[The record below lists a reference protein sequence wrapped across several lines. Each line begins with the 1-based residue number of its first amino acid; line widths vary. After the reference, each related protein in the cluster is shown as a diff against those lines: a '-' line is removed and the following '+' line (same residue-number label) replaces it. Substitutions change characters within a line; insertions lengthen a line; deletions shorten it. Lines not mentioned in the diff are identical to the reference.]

1 MKVRSII
8 LSSLLAAILVL
19 ALLFVVGGA
28 GDVDLPRSFTI
39 KFVTGEGAT
48 QIAPQTVKEGY
59 KIEPIQTPTHS
70 QTAIFRGWYADEDY
84 TQPWD
89 VDNYRVMGDTTLYA
103 KWSFPTA
110 TPSEFALGTDA
121 FTKSFT
127 WIQTDIQAQADIT
140 VEIIAGKEVPNMV
153 WDERVEAY
161 VQKGTKIEYNEASA
175 ETLAGSI
182 AVTNNQVTFTADEA
196 LAGGVYKVKIVT
208 NKAGVTAVVF
218 DEVRFNGTGTDT
230 DPFLV
235 YSEADLLHLTT
246 NSFDK
251 NTCAK
256 LMNNITINSVYSE
269 KRGCIYDGKF
279 DGNGKTVT
287 IKNNSGLFYELG
299 ENAEVYNL
307 SLKGS
312 IAGSDP
318 SLGVL
323 ANYSSGYIHN
333 VKSLSVSV
341 KSTGGKVND
350 IATLA
355 KGGAGGIVG
364 TNKAKGRITACQ
376 VVNAQDNTINGK
388 IGVGCVAGV
397 NYGKVY
403 NMTVEGIVGAYNGN
417 EISQTINNTFCGTVV
432 GVNYGEVSQVYS
444 EGKANSRRID
454 GGKEGDG
461 ANNIGG
467 IVGYNAQGG
476 IVSECFFAGMRI
488 VGDTNVGGIVG
499 YNDGTVID
507 CYTGRR
513 LRKPSNTLEEE
524 RQFISPVTGSYNV
537 GGIVGQCGP
546 NSVVKNVFSTAN
558 VWAYG
563 EKAYAVAEKAD
574 NAVYVTWNQ
583 NRRTADRWLGQKY
596 GVVFSDE
603 LLAPVGNNIKA
614 VDNANRKN
622 LVVNHLLGW
631 DLVEVKNE
639 YTGEMVLT
647 QVKNEQLCQEILEIL
662 GSKFKADSTWGIVL
676 AWNR

>member
-1 MKVRSII
+1 MKVRSIVLYGI
-8 LSSLLAAILVL
+8 AAVVLTL

-28 GDVDLPRSFTI
+28 GDVDYPRSFTI

-59 KIEPIQTPTHS
+59 KIEPIQTPSHN

-89 VDNYRVMGDTTLYA
+89 VENYRVMGDTTLYA

-110 TPSEFALGTDA
+110 TPTEFALGTDG
-121 FTKSFT
+121 FTKSIT
-127 WIQTDIQAQADIT
+127 WIQTGIEDATDIVVTIMSG
-140 VEIIAGKEVPNMV
+140 VEVPIMEEDPRTEEMV
-153 WDERVEAY
+153 QIGTRVD
-161 VQKGTKIEYNEASA
+161 YNGLPLPLLGDL
-175 ETLAGSI
+175 T
-182 AVTNNQVTFTADEA
+182 VNNNELTFTANQE
-196 LAGGVYKVKIVT
+196 LTGGVYKIIVT
-208 NKAGVTAVVF
+208 TLKSGVKPAEF
-218 DEVRFNGTGTDT
+218 EGIRFKGTGTKD
-230 DPFLV
+230 DPYLV

-251 NTCAK
+251 NTVAK
-256 LMNNITINSVYSE
+256 LMNNITINSVYAE

-279 DGNGKTVT
+279 DGNGKTIT

-312 IAGSDP
+312 ISGSDP

-350 IATLA
+350 LTSLA

-376 VVNAQDNTINGK
+376 VVNAQDNTINGR
-388 IGVGCVAGV
+388 IGVGGVAGV

-403 NMTVEGIVGAYNGN
+403 NMTIEGIVGAYNGN
-417 EISQTINNTFCGTVV
+417 EISQTINNTFSGTVV

-444 EGKANSRRID
+444 EGKANSRRIPD
-454 GGKEGDG
+454 GKEGDG

-467 IVGYNAQGG
+467 IVGYNATGAT
-476 IVSECFFAGMRI
+476 ISECFFAGMRI
-488 VGDTNVGGIVG
+488 VGDTNVGGIAG
-499 YNDGTVID
+499 YNDGTVIN

-513 LRKPSNTLEEE
+513 LRKPSNTIEEE
-524 RQFISPVTGSYNV
+524 RQFISPVMGSYNV

-546 NSVVKNVFSTAN
+546 NSKISNVFSTAN

-563 EKAYAVAEKAD
+563 EQAYAIAEKAD

-603 LLAPVGNNIKA
+603 LLAPVGNNLKA
-614 VDNANRKN
+614 IDNSSRKN
-622 LVVNHLLGW
+622 LVINHLLGW
-631 DLVEVKNE
+631 DLVEVENE

-647 QVKNEQLCQEILEIL
+647 QVKNEQLCEEILAIL
-662 GSKFKADSTWGIVL
+662 GNKFKADSTWGIVL
-676 AWNR
+676 GWNR

>member
-1 MKVRSII
+1 MKVRSIVLYGI
-8 LSSLLAAILVL
+8 AAVVLTL

-28 GDVDLPRSFTI
+28 GDVDLPRTFTI
-39 KFVTGEGAT
+39 KFETGEGAT
-48 QIAPQTVKEGY
+48 QIAPQVVKEGY
-59 KIEPIQTPTHS
+59 KIEPIQTPTHTK
-70 QTAIFRGWYADEDY
+70 TAIFRGWYADAEY
-84 TQPWD
+84 TEPWD
-89 VDNYRVMGDTTLYA
+89 VENYRVMGDTTLYA

-110 TPSEFALGTDA
+110 TPTEFALGTDA
-121 FTKSFT
+121 FTKSFS
-127 WIQTDIQAQADIT
+127 WIQTGINSDSAIFVLVIQ
-140 VEIIAGKEVPNMV
+140 GKEVPNMV
-153 WDERVEAY
+153 WDERTEEY
-161 VQKGTKIEYNEASA
+161 VQQGTKIEYDP
-175 ETLAGSI
+175 LSI
-182 AVTNNQVTFTADEA
+182 RIVPGDLSVTNNQATFTADEPF
-196 LAGGVYKVKIVT
+196 AGGVYKVLIATDVSGSNAVT
-208 NKAGVTAVVF
+208 F
-218 DEVRFNGTGTDT
+218 DEVRFNGTGTAD
-230 DPFLV
+230 DPYLV
-235 YSEADLLHLTT
+235 YTEADLLHLTT

-251 NTCAK
+251 NTVAK
-256 LMNNITINSVYSE
+256 VMSNITINSVYAE

-279 DGNGKTVT
+279 DGNGKTIT

-312 IAGSDP
+312 ISGSDP

-323 ANYSSGYIHN
+323 ANYNSGYIHD

-350 IATLA
+350 ISSLA

-376 VVNAQDNTINGK
+376 VSNAQDNTINGR

-403 NMTVEGIVGAYNGN
+403 NMTIEGIVGAYNGN

-444 EGKANSRRID
+444 EGKANSRRIPD
-454 GGKEGDG
+454 GKEGDG
-461 ANNIGG
+461 AN
-467 IVGYNAQGG
+467 
-476 IVSECFFAGMRI
+476 
-488 VGDTNVGGIVG
+488 
-499 YNDGTVID
+499 
-507 CYTGRR
+507 
-513 LRKPSNTLEEE
+513 
-524 RQFISPVTGSYNV
+524 NV

-546 NSVVKNVFSTAN
+546 NSKISNVFSTAN

-563 EKAYAVAEKAD
+563 EQAYAIAEKAD

-603 LLAPVGNNIKA
+603 LLAPIGNNLKA
-614 VDNANRKN
+614 IDNSSRKN
-622 LVVNHLLGW
+622 LVINHLLGW
-631 DLVEVKNE
+631 DLVEVENE

-647 QVKNEQLCQEILEIL
+647 QVKNEQLCEEILAIL
-662 GSKFKADSTWGIVL
+662 GNKFKADSTWGIVL
-676 AWNR
+676 GWNR